1 MADFD
6 NTNRG
11 ALFKNKD
18 KDNEQQ
24 PDYNG
29 KLNVGGDEFYIS
41 AWLKTSKKGEKFM
54 SLSVK
59 PVSQRAGARTPKR
72 DESAD
77 EDIPFAPIGKR
88 ASLAQ

>member
-1 MADFD
+1 MEYD
-6 NTNRG
+6 NTDRG

-18 KDNEQQ
+18 KSNEQQ

-29 KLNVGGDEFYIS
+29 KLNVGGKDFYIN

-59 PVSQRAGARTPKR
+59 AITGKPGARK
-72 DESAD
+72 E
-77 EDIPFAPIGKR
+77 EDDTIPF
-88 ASLAQ
+88 

>member
-1 MADFD
+1 MEYD

-29 KLNVGGDEFYIS
+29 KLNVGGKDFYIS

-59 PVSQRAGARTPKR
+59 PAQQKR
-72 DESAD
+72 GE
-77 EDIPFAPIGKR
+77 EDSSIPF
-88 ASLAQ
+88 